1 MVFYASQVKSASC
14 YIVMKSF
21 TTLHRY
27 NIRSRKINLAEVII
41 IYLLLGS
48 VILLCN
54 LWTPPLADDYFYRL
68 RLSTVDGTPGS
79 VMERAT
85 QWSHLFETLSLQ
97 WRADNFRLG
106 NILTRI
112 FLFLEQG
119 RGWIFALA
127 NTLVFLL
134 MVGCLAKLVFKR
146 QTPFSVLVTT
156 AFFLI
161 FCPAFGPTCLWLAGS
176 FNYLWGGCMLSL
188 FLVLFQQCERRQTHR
203 KWYIFGCIVTSF
215 LASWFHEAIAAPLI
229 GALLCY
235 FILHKCSKRYILL
248 YIPLAVCALLAVLTS
263 MSGRVTISF
272 IGALL
277 GSVFATALTSG
288 PYALAVLI
296 LAFCFRRKIKR
307 CWKSLIIWLT
317 VLEWLLYAYSGAK
330 ASWGIAGPAYFPHFS
345 LMICSLYLLRK
356 VLLRSPKIT
365 VIGSGAF
372 ASVSLALTTINSHDL
387 YQCHQSILQAV
398 QRGETSVVI
407 DKISRREEVPWMF
420 LRCAPWDP
428 YCFIYPFFPYYYQCQ
443 PVMVVFNRLVE
454 DKSIY
459 SQLPEAREN
468 TIQTMRCG
476 DFVIFRL
483 PHPWLY
489 AGGRRGKISEATTQ
503 DGKTCYWYRLQSPL
517 LLDKLRYRIRKGAPL
532 YSWGLDYH
540 NGFHYVLLEM
550 PEEAHCETMHLR
562 IVNRDNMEARVISV
576 PVTGPAEV
584 NVEDPQFIEEV
595 TPQSLKLPWLN

>member
-1 MVFYASQVKSASC
+1 
-14 YIVMKSF
+14 MKSF
-21 TTLHRY
+21 TTLRRC
-27 NIRSRKINLAEVII
+27 NIRSRKLAVAEVII

-54 LWTPPLADDYFYRL
+54 LWTPPLADDYFFRL
-68 RLSTVDGTPGS
+68 RLSTVDGAPRA

-97 WRADNFRLG
+97 WSADNFRLG
-106 NILTRI
+106 NILSRI

-119 RGWIFALA
+119 RGWMFSLA
-127 NTLVFLL
+127 NTLVFLI

-146 QTPFSVLVTT
+146 QSAFSVLVST

-176 FNYLWGGCMLSL
+176 LNYLWGGCMLSL

-235 FILHKCSKRYILL
+235 FVLHKRSKRYILL
-248 YIPLAVCALLAVLTS
+248 YIPLAVCAFLAVLSS
-263 MSGRVTISF
+263 MSGRVSISL
-272 IGALL
+272 IGVILQ
-277 GSVFATALTSG
+277 SVQAAALTSS
-288 PYALAVLI
+288 PYVLAVLI
-296 LAFCFRRKIKR
+296 LAFCFRRKIR
-307 CWKSLIIWLT
+307 RSWRSLIIWLT
-317 VLEWLLYAYSGAK
+317 VIEWLLYTYSGGMAT
-330 ASWGIAGPAYFPHFS
+330 WGIAGPAFFPHFC
-345 LMICSLYLLRK
+345 LMICSLYLLRGT
-356 VLLRSPKIT
+356 LMRSPKIAA
-365 VIGSGAF
+365 IGSGAF
-372 ASVSLALTTINSHDL
+372 ATVSLALTVSNSHDL
-387 YQCHQSILQAV
+387 HQCHQSILQAV
-398 QRGETSVVI
+398 RRGETSVVV
-407 DKISRREEVPWMF
+407 DKISRKAEVPWMF

-428 YCFIYPFFPYYYQCQ
+428 YCYIYPFFPYYYQCQ

-468 TIQTMRCG
+468 TIQTMRYG
-476 DFVIFRL
+476 NFVIFRL
-483 PHPWLY
+483 PKPWLY
-489 AGGRRGKISEATTQ
+489 AGGNGSTLSKATTQ
-503 DGKTCYWYRLQSPL
+503 DGQCCYWYRLQSPL
-517 LLDKLRYRIRKGAPL
+517 LLDKLRFRIGKGAPL

-540 NGFHYVLLEM
+540 DGFHYVLLEM
-550 PEEAHCETMHLR
+550 PEAAHCETMHLH

-576 PVTGPAEV
+576 PVSKPTEV

-595 TPQSLKLPWLN
+595 TPRSVDLPWLN